1 MYGLFIIY
9 SQKLFILCILNNNL
23 KFIGYVI
30 NYRKK
35 LCFRKGLKLKFW
47 YVFVFIKNI
56 IKS

>member
-35 LCFRKGLKLKFW
+35 FCFRKDLKLKFW